1 MSIFKNIKN
10 GKCLSFGDYGHF
22 MNNKPIQFEDCD
34 IDDKTE
40 SI

>member
-1 MSIFKNIKN
+1 MSILKNVKN

-34 IDDKTE
+34 IDDKT
-40 SI
+40 